1 MRALNLPCARG
12 PETLARVVQAP
23 QVQVAHLWA
32 FDGDDAR
39 HRPSLHGPRV
49 AAADRHDVLVDQAP
63 CLQVLSDATVEVAVE
78 VEAARCVRIA
88 VQPHR
93 ETIVIHGRG
102 MLPVV
107 QVTVTTWSLEMTSPS
122 DLRPVDPPDTVE
134 IRRAFLASPE
144 LGR

>member
-1 MRALNLPCARG
+1 MRALDVPCARG
-12 PETLARVVQAP
+12 PEPLARVVQAP

-39 HRPSLHGPRV
+39 HRPSVDRPCV
-49 AAADRHDVLVDQAP
+49 AAADRHDVLVHEAP
-63 CLQVLSDATVEVAVE
+63 GPQVLRDATVEVVVE

-93 ETIVIHGRG
+93 ETIVIDGRG

-122 DLRPVDPPDTVE
+122 GLRPVDPPDTVE

-144 LGR
+144 